1 MLSSRHIRYALWHD
15 RECLGHR
22 PAGQSCR
29 SSRPPQDKNLYS
41 IPLQALLCAT
51 GNSDRNIPINISAL
65 YSICLLLRA
74 NRPSRYGV
82 KYRAGCSAFVLNWVS
97 PSGDTAYDTT

>member
-1 MLSSRHIRYALWHD
+1 MGEQTGSRIFHYLWSYVLAMPSSRHIRYALWHD

-29 SSRPPQDKNLYS
+29 SSRAPQDKNLYS

-51 GNSDRNIPINISAL
+51 GNSDVR
-65 YSICLLLRA
+65 
-74 NRPSRYGV
+74 
-82 KYRAGCSAFVLNWVS
+82 
-97 PSGDTAYDTT
+97 